1 MAQGDDYVE
10 SAPPAPIEAPDAAA
24 PIEQPEA
31 TAPIEP
37 GLDERTELPA
47 QHDSNEETAQAG
59 QDNSGHDQRASVD
72 HTSPAESD
80 HSAPPRRKIDWKS
93 IKRTLKEEN
102 TGETNTGDPGS
113 GSTPTA
119 PTSDGGKHGVST
131 TEDGMES
138 EESYGHG
145 EDGKEST
152 TPRKREPPKKKQRGR
167 KEQGGPSGRK
177 SKAELITFL
186 KNCQRQKHGGITTL
200 STKALQQYPAEF
212 TKECYIRTDSA
223 IMGLNRSELGLTQ
236 AEFFTSDGHL
246 RERSLADNAQ
256 ARDSANGKFG
266 RTNAGKDTEEAANS
280 TKDTT
285 ASTIPTGAQ
294 NVVVEAIWKTIGNG
308 QKITAEKLGLQR
320 MGKNIRS
327 LVEFAQEKAKKDIL
341 HERFMTKAF
350 EKIMSQ
356 SKPWRKYAR
365 QWKTAYGT
373 AERHVELQANAIEEL
388 KDLIPEDQLEKL
400 QEQDIP
406 EWKLVQLQEPE
417 LPLIGQ
423 PLTEEDL
430 TTDDKAAIKP
440 STSKVSFWPK

>member
-131 TEDGMES
+131 AEDGMES

-152 TPRKREPPKKKQRGR
+152 TPRKRVRKNPVAVAEPISGDEKEPPKKKQRGR

-236 AEFFTSDGHL
+236 AEYDRATKNWPNPLGSELPRFFTSDGHL

-356 SKPWRKYAR
+356 S
-365 QWKTAYGT
+365 
-373 AERHVELQANAIEEL
+373 
-388 KDLIPEDQLEKL
+388 
-400 QEQDIP
+400 
-406 EWKLVQLQEPE
+406 
-417 LPLIGQ
+417 
-423 PLTEEDL
+423 
-430 TTDDKAAIKP
+430 
-440 STSKVSFWPK
+440 

>member
-131 TEDGMES
+131 AEDGMES

-152 TPRKREPPKKKQRGR
+152 TPRKRVRKNPVAVAEPISGDEKEPPEKKQRGR

-236 AEFFTSDGHL
+236 AEYDRATKNWPNPLGSELPRFFTSDGHL

-285 ASTIPTGAQ
+285 ASTIPTGVQ

-356 SKPWRKYAR
+356 S
-365 QWKTAYGT
+365 
-373 AERHVELQANAIEEL
+373 
-388 KDLIPEDQLEKL
+388 
-400 QEQDIP
+400 
-406 EWKLVQLQEPE
+406 
-417 LPLIGQ
+417 
-423 PLTEEDL
+423 
-430 TTDDKAAIKP
+430 
-440 STSKVSFWPK
+440 